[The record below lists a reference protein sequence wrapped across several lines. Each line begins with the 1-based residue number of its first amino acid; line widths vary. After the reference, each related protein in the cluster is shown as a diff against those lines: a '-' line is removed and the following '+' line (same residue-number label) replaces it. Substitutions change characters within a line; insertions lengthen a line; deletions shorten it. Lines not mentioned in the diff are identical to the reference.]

1 MAARLAVL
9 ISGNGSNLQAIIDA
23 IRMKALDAEIVVV
36 VSNRKN
42 AFGLVRAE
50 KAGIPTRYFPL
61 KPYTD
66 AGRSRSEYDAD
77 LAQLV
82 AEYRPDWVVLAG
94 WMHILSK
101 AFLDHFPYRVVN
113 LHPALPG
120 QFPGAHAI
128 ADAFAAFQRGEIKQ
142 TGCMVHLVPD
152 EAVDAGPVIGVAEVP
167 IYRTDTLEMLT
178 ERMHQTEH
186 RLIVQSLQR
195 LIVGDEEEILDDEE
209 DEEENNAENSS
220 PGKGGKRRRNTYRRS
235 GAE

>member
-1 MAARLAVL
+1 MTARLAVL

-23 IRMKALDAEIVVV
+23 IRMGTLDAEIVVV

-66 AGRSRSEYDAD
+66 AGRPRTEYDAD
-77 LAQLV
+77 LAQIV
-82 AEYRPDWVVLAG
+82 AEYRPDWIVLAG

-101 AFLDHFPYRVVN
+101 AFLDRFPYRVIN

-167 IYRTDTLEMLT
+167 IYRTDTLETLT
-178 ERMHQTEH
+178 NRMHQAEH
-186 RLIVQSLQR
+186 RLLVQSLHR
-195 LIVGDEEEILDDEE
+195 LIVGDEEEIVHDDEDDEE
-209 DEEENNAENSS
+209 NADQDR
-220 PGKGGKRRRNTYRRS
+220 GGKRNGRKSLRK
-235 GAE
+235 G

>member
-1 MAARLAVL
+1 MTAKLAVL

-23 IRMKALDAEIVVV
+23 IHTKALDAEIVLV

-50 KAGIPTRYFPL
+50 RAGIPTRYFPL

-66 AGRSRSEYDAD
+66 AGRPRTEYDAD
-77 LAQLV
+77 LAQIV
-82 AEYRPDWVVLAG
+82 TEYRPDWVVLAG

-128 ADAFAAFQRGEIKQ
+128 ADAFAAFRRGEIKQ

-167 IYRTDTLEMLT
+167 IYRTDTLETLT
-178 ERMHQTEH
+178 DRMHQAEH
-186 RLIVQSLQR
+186 RLLVQSLQR
-195 LIVGDEEEILDDEE
+195 LIVGDEEEIIDDEE
-209 DEEENNAENSS
+209 GDAESVGHAEDGKTGKNAR
-220 PGKGGKRRRNTYRRS
+220 KRSRAR
-235 GAE
+235 